1 MIPAIQQFLNK
12 PNDVNSLVNSIQKQK
27 KAIFGF

>member
-12 PNDVNSLVNSIQKQK
+12 PDDVNSLCSSIQKQK